1 MSNEKQETIADI
13 VRKMRANN
21 PLKYYPAEYGGG
33 IVPNK
38 TRKLA
43 DRIEA
48 AHKREI
54 ADEKRISDA
63 VIQSLRDKKLEMAGE
78 IATKDE
84 KIASLRTII
93 DEFGAVVRITDKD
106 FLKGETECPLYGKA
120 IEEKKNH
127 HWCADCNIG
136 TDGTAVCLFRKC
148 EREVKDGGPQGSL

>member
-1 MSNEKQETIADI
+1 MSRSNHDKPFYVDVGTSIVAIRCASNHDVLMRYDYSLSPNALNFAKGICDRMNREVELSCRMEGREMSNETNETISDIVADI
-13 VRKMRANN
+13 RAQNQGL
-21 PLKYYPAEYGGG
+21 P
-33 IVPNK
+33 
-38 TRKLA
+38 
-43 DRIEA
+43 
-48 AHKREI
+48 
-54 ADEKRISDA
+54 
-63 VIQSLRDKKLEMAGE
+63 
-78 IATKDE
+78 
-84 KIASLRTII
+84 